1 MFVLLTQSL
10 NKLIILRVEVK
21 ETVKKQRKYGFQPG
35 NKLGKGRPKGVPNKL
50 THDAKAEILKVFD
63 ALQKDPKTSLKAV
76 AKTKPDWFY
85 STIYRAVVPREL
97 NAAVNHELGTNMMEL
112 AVPVFH
118 DLHK

>member
-1 MFVLLTQSL
+1 MKILCVDD
-10 NKLIILRVEVK
+10 LI
-21 ETVKKQRKYGFQPG
+21 VKKKLPTKGSFQPG
-35 NKLGKGRPKGVPNKL
+35 HKSKGGRPKGVPNKL

-97 NAAVNHELGTNMMEL
+97 NAAVNHELGTNLMEL
-112 AVPVFH
+112 AVQVFH